1 MKLRTAKVFPAYAG
15 VIPCVYVLIRG
26 LPCFPRIRGGDPG
39 VRRYARFVVGAK
51 RLIRDKKDAIAETI
65 AYSITSC
72 IRAICAT
79 AMQSTILLHID
90 FCLLP

>member
-1 MKLRTAKVFPAYAG
+1 MLYYRT
-15 VIPCVYVLIRG
+15 C
-26 LPCFPRIRGGDPG
+26 
-39 VRRYARFVVGAK
+39 AK

-72 IRAICAT
+72 IRAIYAA
-79 AMQSTILLHID
+79 AMQSTILLHLD